1 MAQRRSGA
9 GLMKETAAPEDTGS
23 GSTIQMREY
32 VKQPSA
38 TRDDVVHE
46 PTLQT
51 QHHRKPTKLRLEG
64 DIYSNV
70 DRVDDGDI
78 EEGFM
83 NDEDSTDEYDT
94 VNFLHPHKSRHE
106 RRLQKWKG
114 SPFAVG
120 YTEATWMDER
130 TRDPRDRSLPYDDTG
145 CLCCSAQVC
154 PLFGATRVG
163 NMSVLKQ
170 SVEWVEVVVA
180 VDDEEANDSM
190 KNGANLTSD
199 QPLSTSAAAAATNGP
214 PQPIATKT
222 VLRRVARPRLDIV
235 VGPYWPMLCGIT
247 YPLIFGM
254 SGWTLYSGL
263 WHAKSP
269 APLVVWLLFVTL
281 TVGLIVSL
289 ALTAFRDPGILLRT
303 RTLVP
308 NPHNPHELASWR
320 WSDVADSYR
329 PRDAWYDSDTAVI
342 VEGFDHTYVLLP
354 ILTAGA
360 LLCAVLSHYT
370 AL

>member
-9 GLMKETAAPEDTGS
+9 SLMRETAIPEDS

-38 TRDDVVHE
+38 GRDDILE
-46 PTLQT
+46 STLQA
-51 QHHRKPTKLRLEG
+51 QHRKPTKLRPDG
-64 DIYSNV
+64 DVYNSV
-70 DRVDDGDI
+70 DRVDDEDI
-78 EEGFM
+78 EEGFVD
-83 NDEDSTDEYDT
+83 DEDSTDEYDT

-170 SVEWVEVVVA
+170 SVEWVEAVVA

-190 KNGANLTSD
+190 NNGAAMTGD
-199 QPLSTSAAAAATNGP
+199 QPLSTSAATATNGP
-214 PQPIATKT
+214 PPTTASKT

-269 APLVVWLLFVTL
+269 TPLLVWLLFITL
-281 TVGLIVSL
+281 TVGLVVSL

-342 VEGFDHTYVLLP
+342 VEGFDHTYVWLP
-354 ILTAGA
+354 ILVGA
-360 LLCAVLSHYT
+360 FPVVCLRRRRW
-370 AL
+370 